1 MPFQKGCALP
11 SSLRMPTSQDDIY
24 SGLERCNLIMWVIKG
39 NALKATK
46 GMSPKDFVASYVEVS
61 KRTGLPHLPLGGGEG
76 LCLGGCMS
84 VWLFLPTLT
93 AKFFSPS
100 DSL

>member
-1 MPFQKGCALP
+1 
-11 SSLRMPTSQDDIY
+11 
-24 SGLERCNLIMWVIKG
+24 MWVIKG

-46 GMSPKDFVASYVEVS
+46 GVSPKDFVASYVEVS
-61 KRTGLPHLPLGGGEG
+61 KRTGLPHLPLEGGEG
-76 LCLGGCMS
+76 LCLGGVYMS
-84 VWLFLPTLT
+84 VWLFLPTLM